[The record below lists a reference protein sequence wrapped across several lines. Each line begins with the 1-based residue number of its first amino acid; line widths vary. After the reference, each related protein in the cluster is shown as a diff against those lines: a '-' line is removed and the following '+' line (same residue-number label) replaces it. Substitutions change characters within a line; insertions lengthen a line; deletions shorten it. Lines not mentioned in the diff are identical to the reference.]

1 MAKRKKSKGGDAVGM
16 AVPSSGRN
24 HLSVSIDDA
33 QNGYVVNASGD
44 SGGEYWSK
52 KYVAKDKNESLRIA
66 SSCLAGGGRSKGG
79 SKKKG
84 SNKKKISLKKG

>member
-1 MAKRKKSKGGDAVGM
+1 MARKKKSKGNAVGM
-16 AVPSSGRN
+16 ASPSSGRN

-66 SSCLAGGGRSKGG
+66 SSCLAGGGKSKGG
-79 SKKKG
+79 KKKG
-84 SNKKKISLKKG
+84 GRKKISLKKS